1 MKVIILGGFL
11 GSGKTT
17 FLLELAKHISQKH
30 KEDETP
36 LAIIENEIGEIS
48 VDGSLLGNYRVK
60 ELSSGCVCCTLA
72 GDLTLAVKEIK
83 DSYSPHYIVIE
94 ATGMAYPE
102 RIAETVKQYAA
113 DDVSVIC
120 LADAQRWD
128 ELMDYM
134 DVFVKS
140 QLRSADMILLNK
152 CDLVSDETSEQ
163 IVRELRQIN
172 PKAEIERISA
182 KNGVDFSPLPL

>member
-17 FLLELAKHISQKH
+17 FLLELAKHLSEKY
-30 KEDETP
+30 KDEKTP
-36 LAIIENEIGEIS
+36 LAIIENEIGEVS
-48 VDGSLLGNYRVK
+48 VDGALLNNYKVK

-72 GDLTLAVKEIK
+72 GDLTLAVKEIEE
-83 DSYSPHYIVIE
+83 SYSPHYIVIE
-94 ATGMAYPE
+94 ATGMAYPDK
-102 RIAETVKQYAA
+102 IAQTVKQYAT
-113 DDVSVIC
+113 DDVSTIC

-140 QLRSADMILLNK
+140 QLKGAEVILLNK
-152 CDLVSDETSEQ
+152 CDLVSSDVSER
-163 IVRELRQIN
+163 IANEIKLLN
-172 PKAEIERISA
+172 PNAKTEKISA
-182 KNGVDFSPLPL
+182 KAGVDFSIFPL

>member
-17 FLLELAKHISQKH
+17 FLLELAKHISQKY
-30 KEDETP
+30 KDEQTP

-48 VDGSLLGNYRVK
+48 VDGALLGNYKVT
-60 ELSSGCVCCTLA
+60 ELSAGCVCCTLA

-83 DSYSPHYIVIE
+83 ENYEPRYIVIE
-94 ATGMAYPE
+94 ATGMAYPDK
-102 RIAETVKQYAA
+102 IAQTVKQYAA
-113 DDVSVIC
+113 DDVVTVC
-120 LADAQRWD
+120 LADSQRWD

-140 QLRSADMILLNK
+140 QLKDAEVILLNK
-152 CDLVSDETSEQ
+152 CDLVPSDVSER
-163 IVRELRQIN
+163 IANEIRLIN
-172 PKAEIERISA
+172 PKAKTEKISA
-182 KNGVDFSPLPL
+182 KDGVDFSNFPL